1 MGPAEDRDARDE
13 TMPGYVLLANKYGW
27 KPNQQAPSR
36 SRSVIFRRLRPPIAG
51 EPSVGT
57 NLAFAAR
64 TTLVGRKPRLVS
76 HHLPVVA
83 DIK

>member
-1 MGPAEDRDARDE
+1 MSPAEDRDARDE
-13 TMPGYVLLANKYGW
+13 TIRGYVLLASKYGW
-27 KPNQQAPSR
+27 KPNQQAPNR
-36 SRSVIFRRLRPPIAG
+36 SRSVIFRRLRSPIAG

-57 NLAFAAR
+57 IAFAVR
-64 TTLVGRKPRLVS
+64 TTLVGREPRLVS

>member
-1 MGPAEDRDARDE
+1 
-13 TMPGYVLLANKYGW
+13 LLANKYGE
-27 KPNQQAPSR
+27 KPNQQAPGR

-57 NLAFAAR
+57 NLAFAVR
-64 TTLVGRKPRLVS
+64 TTWVGRKPRLVC

-83 DIK
+83 DIQ

>member
-1 MGPAEDRDARDE
+1 MGPAEDRDARHE
-13 TMPGYVLLANKYGW
+13 TIRGYVLLANKYGW

-36 SRSVIFRRLRPPIAG
+36 SRPVIFCRLRPPIAG

-57 NLAFAAR
+57 NLAFAVRA
-64 TTLVGRKPRLVS
+64 TLVGRKPRLVS

>member
-13 TMPGYVLLANKYGW
+13 TIRGYVLLANKYGW
-27 KPNQQAPSR
+27 KPNQQAPNR
-36 SRSVIFRRLRPPIAG
+36 SRSAIFRRLRSPIAG

-57 NLAFAAR
+57 NLAFAVR

>member
-1 MGPAEDRDARDE
+1 
-13 TMPGYVLLANKYGW
+13 LLANKYGE

-57 NLAFAAR
+57 NLAFAVRA
-64 TTLVGRKPRLVS
+64 TLVGREPHLVA
-76 HHLPVVA
+76 HHLAVVA

>member
-57 NLAFAAR
+57 NLAFAANKPMR
-64 TTLVGRKPRLVS
+64 VGSASALDRLT
-76 HHLPVVA
+76 
-83 DIK
+83 

>member
-13 TMPGYVLLANKYGW
+13 TIRGYVLLANKYGW
-27 KPNQQAPSR
+27 KPNQQAPNR
-36 SRSVIFRRLRPPIAG
+36 SRSVIFRRLRLPIAG

-57 NLAFAAR
+57 NLVFAVRA
-64 TTLVGRKPRLVS
+64 TLDGREPHLVA
-76 HHLPVVA
+76 HHLAVVA